1 MKIGIIGAGK
11 LGTTLGRLL
20 LQAGY
25 EVLISGSGD
34 PAKIELTV
42 SVLLPGAVATTTS
55 QAAQQGAIVILALPL
70 SKYQELNKQDFAG
83 KIVIDATNYWEPTD
97 GPAEDFLTSGLTS
110 SEQIQRYLAISEVVK
125 ALNHIG
131 YHDLLDEARPAKDP
145 LRKAIAIATDHS
157 GTIQPVSSLISAI
170 GFDPLPIGPLA
181 NGSLLQPG
189 SPLFGADLTKTELK
203 KLLKQQAAKMKLDLK
218 FS

>member
-11 LGTTLGRLL
+11 LGTALGRLL
-20 LQAGY
+20 LQAGD
-25 EVLISGSGD
+25 EVLISGSKD

-42 SVLLPGAVATTTS
+42 AVLLPGAVATTAS
-55 QAAQQGAIVILALPL
+55 KAAQQGEIVILALPL
-70 SKYQELNKQDFAG
+70 SRYRELNQADLAK

-97 GPAEDFLTSGLTS
+97 GSAADFLAADLTS
-110 SEQIQRYLAISEVVK
+110 SEQVQRYLAKSSVVK

-131 YHDLLDEARPAKDP
+131 YHDLLDEARPLKDP
-145 LRKAIAIATDHS
+145 LRKAVAIATDHQAA
-157 GTIQPVSSLISAI
+157 IRPVSSLITAL

-181 NGSLLQPG
+181 NGILLQPG

-203 KLLKQQAAKMKLDLK
+203 KLLEQQATKMKIDLK